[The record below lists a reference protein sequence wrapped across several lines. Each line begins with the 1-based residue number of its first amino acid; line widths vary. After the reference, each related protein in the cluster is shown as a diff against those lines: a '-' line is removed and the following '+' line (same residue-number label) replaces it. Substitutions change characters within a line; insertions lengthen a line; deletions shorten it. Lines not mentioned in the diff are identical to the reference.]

1 MLGSQLLTFAMDPSD
16 SLLNAL
22 AGNPAASPH
31 ARQLRKGFRWLR
43 FEPALEAEFQAQL
56 ARDFEARLR
65 VVSLLVLVIWAG
77 FAMADTMRV
86 QPDLLEPAQRV
97 LWEQLR
103 AMRLGVLTFLLLS
116 TLWVWL
122 QRGSRL
128 NRALLVIGALL
139 VEWGG
144 AFGTTC
150 YLRLDSHQLM
160 EVLLALVAGLFLP
173 LGLTL
178 RQTALLAAVSVAGM
192 AGVGLLTLTDA
203 MLARYLYFCWLAAV
217 VALLAGFGAYY
228 REHAQRQQYLL
239 GAELGWQATH
249 DFLTNLAN
257 RRLFGRELDRL
268 LRAARR
274 ESQPLALVLLDVDW
288 FKRFNDLYGHP
299 AGDDVLQQIAGE
311 LMTAAA
317 RPLDLAAR
325 LGGEELALLL
335 YGADA
340 ESVRRHC
347 EALLVRVREL
357 RIAHAD
363 APGGRLTVSLGCAMA
378 RPGDGAEPLYQRAD
392 ALLYQAKQ
400 QGRDRGC
407 YEAATTP
414 P

>member
-1 MLGSQLLTFAMDPSD
+1 MDPSD

-43 FEPALEAEFQAQL
+43 FEPALEAEFRAEL
-56 ARDFEARLR
+56 ARDFEIRLR
-65 VVSLLVLVIWAG
+65 VIALLVLAIWAG
-77 FAMADTMRV
+77 FAITDAMRV
-86 QPDLLEPAQRV
+86 RPEQLDPSQRV
-97 LWEQLR
+97 LWDQLR
-103 AMRLGVLTFLLLS
+103 AMRLGVLTYLMLS
-116 TLWVWL
+116 TLWVWV
-122 QRGSRL
+122 QPGSRL
-128 NRALLVIGALL
+128 NRALMVIGALL

-150 YLRLDSHQLM
+150 YLRLDSHQLV
-160 EVLLALVAGLFLP
+160 EVLLLLVAGLFLP

-192 AGVGLLTLTDA
+192 AVVGLLTLADA
-203 MLARYLYFCWLAAV
+203 ALARYLYFCWLAAV
-217 VALLAGFGAYY
+217 TALLAGFGAYY

-257 RRLFGRELDRL
+257 RRLFGRELERL

-274 ESQPLALVLLDVDW
+274 DAQPLALVLLDVDW

-299 AGDDVLQQIAGE
+299 SGDDALQQIAAE
-311 LMTAAA
+311 LMAAAA
-317 RPLDLAAR
+317 RLLDLAAR

-335 YGADA
+335 YGADSEA
-340 ESVRRHC
+340 VRRHC
-347 EALLVRVREL
+347 EALLTRVREL
-357 RIAHAD
+357 RITHAD
-363 APGGRLTVSLGCAMA
+363 APGQRLTVSLGCAMA
-378 RPGDGAEPLYQRAD
+378 RPGDSAEQLYHRAD

-400 QGRDRGC
+400 EGRDRGC